1 MATNPTADERRE
13 VSVSVVLPFYLYAGL
28 SFFAGT
34 ILLFFSAENL
44 GGHHFQPKI
53 LALTHAMA
61 LGWGTMMI
69 LGASYQLVP
78 VLVESKLQSV
88 VLAKASFWLATLGI
102 PMLVYG
108 FYTFQLSWIS
118 HLGGAAIVAAVLCY
132 VINLSWSVGKSGAES
147 VQAVFVLTASLWLL
161 LTTAWGLLLLLNF
174 SMSIFP
180 EDSLVYL
187 SSHAHI
193 GIIGWFLLLVIG
205 VGSKLIPMF
214 LISKYSQGTLLWLI
228 YALTNSALILFLILE
243 LNPNLP
249 VSQFA
254 SAAMM
259 GTALL
264 TFAFYCRKAYQQRIR
279 RRLDP
284 QMKISL
290 MAIAL
295 LLLSLL
301 VLMALIY
308 YVEAGKE
315 IDRLVFAYGFSVFFG
330 WITAIILGMTFK
342 TLPFIVWNR
351 VYRHQ
356 STRRK
361 TPDPKSLFS
370 HTLFKVMF
378 ILYGLGFAGV
388 FAGILTASH
397 FLIQGAAFL
406 MILAALLYVWNL
418 GMVAL
423 HKPENLN
430 SHE

>member
-1 MATNPTADERRE
+1 MGTNVTASAGKD
-13 VSVSVVLPFYLYAGL
+13 VPVSVVLPFYLYAGL
-28 SFFAGT
+28 SFFVAT
-34 ILLFFSAENL
+34 LLLFFSSESL

-53 LALTHAMA
+53 LAITHAMA

-78 VLVESKLQSV
+78 VLVESKLQSI
-88 VLAKASFWLATLGI
+88 VLAKTSFWLAALGI

-108 FYTFQLSWIS
+108 FHTFQLNWIS
-118 HLGGAAIVAAVLCY
+118 HLGGVAIVAAVLCY
-132 VINLSWSVGKSGAES
+132 AINLAWSVSKSGTES

-187 SSHAHI
+187 SAHAHI
-193 GIIGWFLLLVIG
+193 GIIGWFLLLVMG

-214 LISKYSQGTLLWLI
+214 LISKYSQDKLLWLI
-228 YALTNSALILFLILE
+228 YALTNGALVLFLLLE
-243 LNPNLP
+243 LNPHLQI
-249 VSQFA
+249 SQYP

-259 GTALL
+259 GAGLL
-264 TFAFYCRKAYQQRIR
+264 VFAFYCRSAYQHRIR
-279 RRLDP
+279 KKLDP

-290 MAIAL
+290 LAVAL
-295 LLLSLL
+295 LLLSFSVL
-301 VLMALIY
+301 VALINL
-308 YVEAGKE
+308 VDTGEDTG
-315 IDRLVFAYGFSVFFG
+315 RLVFAYGFSIFFG

-356 STRRK
+356 SSRRK
-361 TPDPKSLFS
+361 TPDPKALFS
-370 HTLFKVMF
+370 HTVFRVMF
-378 ILYGLGFAGV
+378 ILYGLGFIGV
-388 FAGILTASH
+388 FAGILIANH
-397 FLIQGAAFL
+397 FIIQSGAFL

-418 GMVAL
+418 GMVAM